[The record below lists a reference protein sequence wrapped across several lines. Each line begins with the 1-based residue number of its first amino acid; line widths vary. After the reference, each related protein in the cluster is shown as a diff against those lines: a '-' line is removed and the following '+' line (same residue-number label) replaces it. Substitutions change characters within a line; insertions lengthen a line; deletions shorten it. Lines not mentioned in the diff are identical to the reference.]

1 MSIKPCCKFCN
12 HEFITCEALGDFSTA
27 DKPEHFRIDSDHG
40 FNLKRT
46 EMIMKQILVWLVAG
60 IFFFNVGNV
69 VRAADEKLRMEM
81 TCKWAGI
88 KQPESFPW
96 NDI

>member
-1 MSIKPCCKFCN
+1 
-12 HEFITCEALGDFSTA
+12 
-27 DKPEHFRIDSDHG
+27 
-40 FNLKRT
+40 
-46 EMIMKQILVWLVAG
+46 MIMKQILVWLVAG